1 MTVPY
6 DSHINEQLPPIT
18 GFTGLI
24 DMLLSICARMWG
36 IAYDDDVSGEACAGH
51 VCAETQQSLMKRVN
65 DCGALGVSNDRRK
78 ERDARG

>member
-1 MTVPY
+1 MTVHY

-24 DMLLSICARMWG
+24 DMFSSICARMWG
-36 IAYDDDVSGEACAGH
+36 IACAGH
-51 VCAETQQSLMKRVN
+51 VCEETRQSLMKRVN
-65 DCGALGVSNDRRK
+65 DCGALGVSNNRRK